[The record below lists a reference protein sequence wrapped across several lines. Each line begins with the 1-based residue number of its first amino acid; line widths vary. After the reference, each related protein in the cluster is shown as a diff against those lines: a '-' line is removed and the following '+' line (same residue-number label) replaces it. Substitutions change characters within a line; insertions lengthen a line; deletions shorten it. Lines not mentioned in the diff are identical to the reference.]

1 MIKRLLTATISLLV
15 LFSFTAPVWAKDV
28 YYLGVLAK
36 RGKRKAIERWQK
48 TAEYLSAQT
57 GKTIKLRPLSFEA
70 IEPAVAKQKI
80 DFLIVNPQYYV
91 YLKKYGATPLATLIN
106 VRMGQKL
113 NQFGGVIFVRKDS
126 TINSVADF
134 KGKKFM
140 IVNFKSFGG
149 AHMAFYHFLQKG
161 LNPKTDLGKI
171 MVGKTHD
178 NVVYAVLKGQ
188 VDGGTVRTD
197 TLERMQD
204 EGKIKLADFKIIDQ
218 KKDDFPFVR
227 STRLYPEWPFFTF
240 PFVDKELS
248 TAVKKALLSMGPEE
262 PAAKAAKIAG
272 WSEPLDYTPVIKCIE
287 ATSKA
292 GL

>member
-1 MIKRLLTATISLLV
+1 MALTAFFV
-15 LFSFTAPVWAKDV
+15 LSFSVPVVCAKDV

-48 TAEYLSAQT
+48 TAEYLSAKT
-57 GKTIKLRPLSFEA
+57 GVTIKLRPLSFEA

-106 VRMGQKL
+106 VRMGKKL

-126 TINSVADF
+126 PINSATDF

-204 EGKIKLADFKIIDQ
+204 EGKIKLADFKIIDEQ
-218 KKDDFPFVR
+218 KDDFPFVR

-240 PFVDKELS
+240 PFVDNNLS
-248 TAVKKALLSMGPEE
+248 AAVKKALLEMEPED